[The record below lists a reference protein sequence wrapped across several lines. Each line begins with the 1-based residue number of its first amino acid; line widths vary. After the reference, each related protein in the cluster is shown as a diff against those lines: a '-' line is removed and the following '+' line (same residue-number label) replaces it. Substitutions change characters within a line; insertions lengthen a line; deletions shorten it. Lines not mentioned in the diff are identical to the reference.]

1 MKKGQDYSQYP
12 LFDVA
17 TKLTADVLYAR
28 WDDLDDVYR
37 GGKPDI
43 TTRKLTNFLKR
54 MGLPDTAGQDLID
67 TKRACFEN
75 KKISIPVRK
84 ISEIEKQIRGKKLS
98 EKQYHKVE
106 IIGVCKMMASPEEKI
121 ETIQNIFAFCSCPSY
136 KNQITPHVNLPSD
149 KHIFMSMNYSSL
161 HMNTYNLE
169 IFGYPDDV
177 VQAEKELIVK
187 MRDLRVNKNW
197 PLYRINRTF
206 PEFGDRIFNPLMKVL
221 EM

>member
-1 MKKGQDYSQYP
+1 MEKGQDYSQYP

-17 TKLTADVLYAR
+17 TKLTADVLFVR
-28 WDDLDDVYR
+28 WDGLDYVYS

-43 TTRKLTNFLKR
+43 TKRKFTNFLKR

-75 KKISIPVRK
+75 KKISVPVRK
-84 ISEIEKQIRGKKLS
+84 ISEIEKQIKGKELS
-98 EKQYHKVE
+98 EKQYHEVE
-106 IIGVCKMMASPEEKI
+106 IMGMCEMMASPEERR
-121 ETIQNIFAFCSCPSY
+121 ETIHNISASCPCLSY
-136 KNQITPHVNLPSD
+136 KKQIVPHVNLPSD
-149 KHIFMSMNYSSL
+149 KHIFMGMNYSSL

-169 IFGYPDDV
+169 IFGYPNDV

-187 MRDLRVNKNW
+187 MKDLRVNKNW

-206 PEFGDRIFNPLMKVL
+206 REFGDRIFNPLIKMV